1 MSKVKSSHIR
11 NVLGTINRNKIM
23 KVNCSKKQRGAVVP
37 LVTIA
42 LPVLLLA
49 AGWAL
54 DFGHV
59 FVNKTRLQNALDA
72 TALSA
77 AIVINYDVN
86 KSTAAATAKGK
97 ETFNL
102 FKAASGNNEL
112 AGLNEGALV
121 FDYSRTLVPFT
132 PGTNPPAF
140 VRVTSTNMLQIRPVL
155 IRILSQFSNNI
166 PVPAIA
172 TAGPVGQN
180 CNLVPLVVCPA
191 TSTPANGTPQIGCN
205 TAGCNGIPFETKVCL
220 KGGTDAQKSATC
232 QGGQSGQNASLPT
245 GNFGLLRFDGF
256 AGGADIRALLA
267 GSVNTCANTASW
279 ENGNKV
285 GPVSQGID
293 DRFAADLVQ
302 TPYPDVVAGVKGYP
316 EYIADTAAQL
326 AKIPVPKGIANN
338 RVMAIPVVDDCTKT
352 PVNIVAAS
360 CFLMT
365 EKATHK
371 GTVNEIV
378 GELTSVC
385 PGPGA
390 FDPTNPVLFGPYK
403 IVLYKSPGSGDS

>member
-1 MSKVKSSHIR
+1 M
-11 NVLGTINRNKIM
+11 KI
-23 KVNCSKKQRGAVVP
+23 NCSKKQHGAVVP
-37 LVTIA
+37 LVTIV

-54 DFGHV
+54 DFGHA

-77 AIVINYDVN
+77 AIAVN
-86 KSTAAATAKGK
+86 KDLSKNTAAATAKGI
-97 ETFNL
+97 ETFNQ
-102 FKAASGNNEL
+102 FKAALGNNEL
-112 AGLNEGALV
+112 AGLNASALV
-121 FDYSRTLVPFT
+121 FEYSRKLSPFT

-140 VRVTSTNMLQIRPVL
+140 VRVTSTGMLQVRPVL
-155 IRILSQFSNNI
+155 IRILNRFSNDMPI
-166 PVPAIA
+166 PAMA

-191 TSTPANGTPQIGCN
+191 TSTPTNGTPQTGCN
-205 TAGCNGIPFETKVCL
+205 SVGCNGIPFETKVCL
-220 KGGTDAQKSATC
+220 KGGTGAQKSATC
-232 QGGQSGQNASLPT
+232 QQSSLPT

-256 AGGADIRALLA
+256 SGGSDIRALLA
-267 GSVNTCANTASW
+267 GNVNVCANTATW

-302 TPYPDVVAGVKGYP
+302 TIYPDVVAGVKGYP

-326 AKIPVPKGIANN
+326 AKIPLPKGIANN
-338 RVMAIPVVDDCTKT
+338 RVMAVPVVDDCTKT
-352 PVNIVAAS
+352 PINITAAS

-385 PGPGA
+385 PNPGA

-403 IVLYKSPGSGDS
+403 IVLFKSPGSADS